1 MSFENVMTHMPITC
15 SQTVPFY
22 SDPGHGWAK
31 VHVDHLADYGV
42 LDKITPYSYQR
53 GSWVY
58 LEEDCDLSTFIDA
71 ARAKG
76 VGIRLKE
83 MKPANNYSRIRSYD
97 RYKTPSGITYQYQF
111 NAA

>member
-1 MSFENVMTHMPITC
+1 MSFENVMSHMPITC

-31 VHVDHLADYGV
+31 VHLDHLADYEI

-71 ARAKG
+71 ARTKG

-83 MKPANNYSRIRSYD
+83 MKPAKNYSRIRSYD
-97 RYKTPSGITYQYQF
+97 SYRP
-111 NAA
+111 